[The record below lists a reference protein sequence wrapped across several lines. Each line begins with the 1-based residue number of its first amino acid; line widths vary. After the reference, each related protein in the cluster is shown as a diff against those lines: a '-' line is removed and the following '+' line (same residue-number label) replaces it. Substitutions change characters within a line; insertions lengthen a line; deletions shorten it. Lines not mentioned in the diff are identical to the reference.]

1 MKISTA
7 LAVALGLLVS
17 TASIT
22 PARADPATVW
32 LVTGIVL
39 GASTVKCAI
48 SPDNRAI
55 DSLCWLSPLTYVGV
69 AHAVIAPPRG
79 NITVKARKAKKKK
92 M

>member
-1 MKISTA
+1 MKTSAA
-7 LAVALGLLVS
+7 LAVALGVLVS

-48 SPDNRAI
+48 SPNARAI
-55 DSLCWLSPLTYVGV
+55 DSLCWLSPLTYV
-69 AHAVIAPPRG
+69 AAATAIAAPRG
-79 NITVKARKAKKKK
+79 TITVKARKAKKKK
-92 M
+92 

>member
-1 MKISTA
+1 MKTTTA

-22 PARADPATVW
+22 PARADPATAW

-55 DSLCWLSPLTYVGV
+55 DSLCWLSPLTYLGV
-69 AHAVIAPPRG
+69 VTAVAAPRG